1 MSFVYK
7 SNCPVKNLFISVGLF
22 ISLWLASL
30 SVHAQ
35 PQVVMPLQSNQSA
48 PSFQAQDVRGNA
60 VSLKTFQGHFL
71 LLAFMRNAGC
81 PVCNFHIHQLL
92 TKADSL
98 QKANIAVVLVY
109 ESTNENLLHYLNQDE
124 PMPFTFIADPQQQLY
139 SLYGVKGDMGKLMK
153 GLFYGAMGKMRQGKR
168 LFRSAM
174 KQDGHV
180 STVGADFL
188 IDPKGQILDAHY
200 SQFFG
205 DHLTTAQ
212 IIHQVQLVSAR
223 N

>member
-1 MSFVYK
+1 M
-7 SNCPVKNLFISVGLF
+7 KNLFVSFGLCA
-22 ISLWLASL
+22 SLGLAAL

-35 PQVVMPLQSNQSA
+35 SKAIMPLQSNQPA
-48 PSFQAQDVRGNA
+48 PIFQTQDVRGNP
-60 VSLKTFQGHFL
+60 VSLKALQGHYV

-81 PVCNFHIHQLL
+81 PVCNFQVHELL

-98 QKANIAVVLVY
+98 QKANVVVVLVY
-109 ESTNENLLHYLNQDE
+109 ESTKENMLRYMNQDG

-139 SLYGVKGDMGKLMK
+139 NLYGVRGGMGKMMK
-153 GLFYGAMGKMRQGKR
+153 GMFHGAMGKMKQGKK
-168 LFRSAM
+168 LFRSPM
-174 KQDGHV
+174 KQDGHA

-188 IDPKGQILDAHY
+188 IDPQGRILNAHY
-200 SQFFG
+200 SQFLG

-212 IIHQVQLVSAR
+212 ILREVQPKSIY